1 MYKLSVPLSLA
12 TLSETSLPV
21 YIDEFRRANVERIFL
36 IENTPLYLKN
46 NPIFTGTSRLA
57 YYISYFKK
65 FGFEVGVWICAFGH
79 GNLFASGKTRECFAE
94 LNKIKGVDGKTT
106 DEGFCPLDTNLQQ
119 RFCKGVSLI
128 AQMHPDLIMLDDD
141 FRLNV
146 RDYNMGCCCN
156 KHLELFYDE
165 INEVIPVDCLEKTIF
180 TGGKNKYRSAWL
192 KVMGKSLMDF
202 AKMLR
207 ASVDTVDSSVR
218 LGCCAVYSTWDFDGV
233 DMIALAKAFAGN
245 TKPFMRTIGAPYHG
259 IHPQYVV
266 EHTRM
271 QAAWCKGEDIEIFAE
286 GDTFPR
292 PRYASPSR
300 FLELFD
306 MALLAVNETD
316 GILKYM
322 FDFRFDVNYESGYT
336 KRHIR
341 NKPIRD
347 GIIDFFHNKKMVG
360 VKVCE
365 TMHKAENYDLPI
377 DYKGGVATFLQNT
390 YFSIAQ
396 KLLSENAVP
405 TVYQENTGYP
415 AIIFGENAKY
425 VCEDELKNGA
435 ILDVVAAGI
444 LKERGIDVGLITSAP
459 WEFHGEFF
467 HADND
472 GFSSIDSVVK
482 YKAVC
487 SSNAIIESVFIPGN
501 YPASY
506 RFENKNGQRFYVLL
520 SDTYSSE
527 ANNFNYFLSYYRQQH
542 LLDAIEWLCKKRI
555 PAICVKNPYLYIQ
568 TAKGKDGSMA
578 VGLFNMNFDEIIEPT
593 IILDKNYNE
602 IRFLNCNGVL
612 NGNIV
617 NMNGEIP
624 PYSVAFFEVK

>member
-1 MYKLSVPLSLA
+1 MKKAIIGKKVGM
-12 TLSETSLPV
+12 TQ
-21 YIDEFRRANVERIFL
+21 
-36 IENTPLYLKN
+36 
-46 NPIFTGTSRLA
+46 IFT
-57 YYISYFKK
+57 
-65 FGFEVGVWICAFGH
+65 EE
-79 GNLFASGKTRECFAE
+79 GK
-94 LNKIKGVDGKTT
+94 
-106 DEGFCPLDTNLQQ
+106 
-119 RFCKGVSLI
+119 
-128 AQMHPDLIMLDDD
+128 
-141 FRLNV
+141 
-146 RDYNMGCCCN
+146 
-156 KHLELFYDE
+156 
-165 INEVIPVDCLEKTIF
+165 VIPVTVIEAGPCTVVQKKETEKD
-180 TGGKNKYRSAWL
+180 GY
-192 KVMGKSLMDF
+192 D
-202 AKMLR
+202 
-207 ASVDTVDSSVR
+207 SVQ
-218 LGCCAVYSTWDFDGV
+218 LGF
-233 DMIALAKAFAGN
+233 
-245 TKPFMRTIGAPYHG
+245 
-259 IHPQYVV
+259 
-266 EHTRM
+266 
-271 QAAWCKGEDIEIFAE
+271 EDIAEKKLTKAEAGHFKKAGVELKKIIREFRLENSKELNVGDIIKADTFAE